1 MRCPFCHS
9 ADTSVIDSR
18 LIDEGDGV
26 RRRRKCN
33 TCDERYTTYE
43 RAELS
48 LPRVAKSNDERVSF
62 DESKLRKGL
71 QLALEKR
78 PVGAA
83 EIEAALN
90 NILRR
95 ARGVGEGEVQSREIG
110 EWVMDELRK
119 LDDVA
124 YIRFASVYRSFQ
136 DVSAFQDEIDRL
148 KSTTTLGGNK

>member
-95 ARGVGEGEVQSREIG
+95 ARGAGEGEVLGVDDLGDG
-110 EWVMDELRK
+110 E
-119 LDDVA
+119 VA
-124 YIRFASVYRSFQ
+124 GHR
-136 DVSAFQDEIDRL
+136 DRQ
-148 KSTTTLGGNK
+148 GQVEGRADGD

>member
-1 MRCPFCHS
+1 MRCPACHS

-18 LIDEGDGV
+18 LIDDGDAV

-33 TCDERYTTYE
+33 DCDERYTTYE
-43 RAELS
+43 RAEIS
-48 LPRVAKSNDERVSF
+48 LPRVVKSNAERVAF
-62 DESKLRKGL
+62 DEQKLRKGL
-71 QLALEKR
+71 QLSLEKR
-78 PVGAA
+78 PVETS
-83 EIEAALN
+83 EIESALSS
-90 NILRR
+90 IMRR
-95 ARGVGEGEVQSREIG
+95 ARSAAEGEVDSRQIG

>member
-48 LPRVAKSNDERVSF
+48 LPRVVKSNNERVSF

-71 QLALEKR
+71 QLSLEKR
-78 PVGAA
+78 PVGAD
-83 EIEAALN
+83 EIESALN

-95 ARGVGEGEVQSREIG
+95 ARGAGEGEVRSREIG

>member
-62 DESKLRKGL
+62 DEAKLRKGL

-95 ARGVGEGEVQSREIG
+95 ARGAGDGEIQSRQIG

>member
-1 MRCPFCHS
+1 MRCPACYS

-18 LIDEGDGV
+18 LVDEGDAV

-33 TCDERYTTYE
+33 DCDERYTTYE
-43 RAELS
+43 RAEIS
-48 LPRVAKSNDERVSF
+48 LPRVVKSNDERVAF
-62 DESKLRKGL
+62 DEVKLRKGL

-78 PVGAA
+78 PVETAQ
-83 EIEAALN
+83 IETALG
-90 NILRR
+90 NIMRR
-95 ARGVGEGEVQSREIG
+95 ARNAAEGEVASRQIG

>member
-18 LIDEGDGV
+18 LIDDGDGV

-48 LPRVAKSNDERVSF
+48 LPRVVKSNDERVSF
-62 DESKLRKGL
+62 DEAKLRKGL
-71 QLALEKR
+71 QLSLEKR

-90 NILRR
+90 SILRR
-95 ARGVGEGEVQSREIG
+95 ARSAGEGEVQSREIG